1 MQWSRDALD
10 EVEML
15 ASQLASQFKQEVID
29 KVNKKYKS
37 HLFRSV
43 NRDDVQQAAQELA
56 KELDGKS

>member
-1 MQWSRDALD
+1 MQWSRDALN

-15 ASQLASQFKQEVID
+15 GSQLASQFKQEVID
-29 KVNKKYKS
+29 KVNKKYKDS
-37 HLFRSV
+37 FRLV

>member
-1 MQWSRDALD
+1 VQWSRDALN

-15 ASQLASQFKQEVID
+15 GSQLASQFKQEVID
-29 KVNKKYKS
+29 KVNKKYKDS
-37 HLFRSV
+37 FRLV

>member
-15 ASQLASQFKQEVID
+15 GSQLASQFKQEVID
-29 KVNKKYKS
+29 KVNKKYKDS
-37 HLFRSV
+37 FRLV
-43 NRDDVQQAAQELA
+43 NRDDVQHAAHELA